1 MTDSFDR
8 PRGGEPS
15 GDRNP
20 SQPFQAAKPALA
32 PEAVDQLLLQLRR
45 KEGSWVEWGKAC
57 QQLQQTGLSPQKIFE
72 DTGFEPIQQNQVI
85 VGAQV
90 YQTLQNLDAPEPV
103 QSHFGHKGSDILY
116 EMRVLSEADRL
127 STAAL
132 VVERGLDFDEAKEV
146 VKAFKEFA
154 YLKQQPEGFAELPG
168 DALAWQC
175 WRTARQQSDLQTR
188 SRLIAKGLRFAQT
201 PEARAQLEKLLMD
214 FTVVSS
220 KSAPRLPVY
229 RIDSDEE
236 EPRLLAVAG
245 RLPMPVEALRA
256 VPLVEIEEPFG
267 MVRFAGEGA
276 WVALPNWQV
285 LRNSE
290 DPIALLAQ
298 PDQLPVPLPDNRPEP
313 VLLVIDRAD
322 RHWRDDAFF
331 AIADDDNNLAF
342 QWFDAD
348 PDRSLLGKVILV
360 LRPKKGLDEDYAKE
374 LWQLDE

>member
-20 SQPFQAAKPALA
+20 SQPFQAAKLALA
-32 PEAVDQLLLQLRR
+32 PDAIDQLLLQLRR

-57 QQLQQTGLSPQKIFE
+57 QQLQQTGLGPQKIFE

-90 YQTLQNLDAPEPV
+90 YQTLLKLDAPEPV
-103 QSHFGHKGSDILY
+103 QNHFGRKGSDILY

-214 FTVVSS
+214 FTVVAP

-245 RLPMPVEALRA
+245 RLPMPVAALRA

-285 LRNSE
+285 LRNAE

-298 PDQLPVPLPDNRPEP
+298 PDQLPVPLPDDRPEP

-322 RHWRDDAFF
+322 RQWRDDAFF
-331 AIADDDNNLAF
+331 AIADDDDNLAL

-360 LRPKKGLDEDYAKE
+360 LRPKKGLDQDYAKE
-374 LWQLDE
+374 LWQVDE

>member
-1 MTDSFDR
+1 MTDSF
-8 PRGGEPS
+8 
-15 GDRNP
+15 DRNP
-20 SQPFQAAKPALA
+20 SQPFQAAKASLA

-45 KEGSWVEWGKAC
+45 KEGPWPEWGQAC

-72 DTGFEPIQQNQVI
+72 ETGFEPIQQNQVI

-90 YQTLQNLDAPEPV
+90 YQTLLKLEAPEPV
-103 QSHFGHKGSDILY
+103 QEHFGRKGSDILY
-116 EMRVLSEADRL
+116 EMRILAEADRL

-132 VVERGLDFDEAKEV
+132 VVERGLDFDETREV
-146 VKAFKEFA
+146 VKAFKEFT
-154 YLKQQPEGFAELPG
+154 YLKQPPAGFAALPG

-175 WRTARQQSDLQTR
+175 WRSARQQADLQAR

-214 FTVVSS
+214 FTVVAP

-236 EPRLLAVAG
+236 EPRLLPVAG
-245 RLPMPVEALRA
+245 RLPLSVADFRA
-256 VPLVEIEEPFG
+256 VPIVTAEEPFG
-267 MVRFAGEGA
+267 LVRFAGEGA

-298 PDQLPVPLPDNRPEP
+298 PNQLPAALPDDRPEP

-322 RHWRDDAFF
+322 RTWRDDGFF
-331 AIADDDNNLAF
+331 AIADESETLSLS
-342 QWFDAD
+342 WFDAE
-348 PDRSLLGKVILV
+348 PDCPLLGRLVLV
-360 LRPKKGLDEDYAKE
+360 LRPKRALDGDYAKE
-374 LWQLDE
+374 LWQVDE

>member
-32 PEAVDQLLLQLRR
+32 PDAIDQLLLQLRR

-57 QQLQQTGLSPQKIFE
+57 QQLQQTGLGPQKIFE

-90 YQTLQNLDAPEPV
+90 YQTLLKLDAPEPV
-103 QSHFGHKGSDILY
+103 QNHFGRKGSDILY

-214 FTVVSS
+214 FTVVAP
-220 KSAPRLPVY
+220 KGAPRLPVY

-245 RLPMPVEALRA
+245 RLPMPVAALRA

-285 LRNSE
+285 LRNAE

-298 PDQLPVPLPDNRPEP
+298 PDQLPVPLPDDRPEP

-322 RHWRDDAFF
+322 RQWRDDAFF
-331 AIADDDNNLAF
+331 AIADDDDNLVL

-360 LRPKKGLDEDYAKE
+360 LRPKKGLDQDYAKE
-374 LWQLDE
+374 LWQVDE

>member
-57 QQLQQTGLSPQKIFE
+57 QQLQQTGLGPQKIFE

-90 YQTLQNLDAPEPV
+90 YQTLLKLDAPEPV
-103 QSHFGHKGSDILY
+103 QTHFGQKGSDILY

-175 WRTARQQSDLQTR
+175 WRTARQQSDLQAR

-285 LRNSE
+285 LRNAE
-290 DPIALLAQ
+290 DPIALLAA
-298 PDQLPVPLPDNRPEP
+298 PEQLPIPLPDHRPES

-331 AIADDDNNLAF
+331 AIADDDDNLAL

-360 LRPKKGLDEDYAKE
+360 LRPKRALDEDYAKE
-374 LWQLDE
+374 LWQVDE